1 MWRKT
6 WSDGMQAISKL
17 SNSSSEISKI
27 GLSFLLFFVWGV
39 NGCMADQLTRE
50 GTREERLAP
59 CPGSSNCVSTQSE
72 DPKRAMPPLPY
83 IGSRQESMDRL
94 LGILKEMQRTKI
106 VVVRSTYVHAEFR
119 SWIFGFVDDVE
130 FSFDD
135 SVRLVHFRSASR
147 SGYYDFGVN
156 RNRMKQISD
165 RYLLSGGEKDR

>member
-1 MWRKT
+1 
-6 WSDGMQAISKL
+6 
-17 SNSSSEISKI
+17 
-27 GLSFLLFFVWGV
+27 
-39 NGCMADQLTRE
+39 
-50 GTREERLAP
+50 
-59 CPGSSNCVSTQSE
+59 
-72 DPKRAMPPLPY
+72 MPPLPY